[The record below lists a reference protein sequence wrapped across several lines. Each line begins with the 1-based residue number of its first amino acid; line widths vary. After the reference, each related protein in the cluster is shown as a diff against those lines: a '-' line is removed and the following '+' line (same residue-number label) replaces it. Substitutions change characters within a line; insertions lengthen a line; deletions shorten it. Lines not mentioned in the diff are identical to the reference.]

1 MYRQV
6 KEDCQVFKGYVEI
19 YFRGIIK
26 EVLVKVQDKSFQ
38 HKHYYLLMAKLRH
51 NVGFRIKRVGV
62 SKLMLN
68 GH

>member
-26 EVLVKVQDKSFQ
+26 EVLVKV
-38 HKHYYLLMAKLRH
+38 
-51 NVGFRIKRVGV
+51 
-62 SKLMLN
+62 
-68 GH
+68 